1 MVKFEYHNFP
11 SAFSEL
17 VKLRERKD
25 DQEEEILTS
34 SHIAFSSFQ
43 PLDHK
48 SVLHLTH

>member
-25 DQEEEILTS
+25 DQHEEILTS
-34 SHIAFSSFQ
+34 SRIVFSSFQ

-48 SVLHLTH
+48 SVSHLTH